1 MTTRL
6 SCFAAA
12 SALLAAAV
20 CPAAEIVERHV
31 TLDILPDG
39 GTRTA
44 EHLVVRLESARD
56 VEAWSPYAIPLDE
69 NRRLEDLS
77 AVITRAD
84 GSMRRLG
91 RSDLDTVGEVS
102 ESIVSSSTSFRLI
115 RFADAEPGSTLTLD
129 FSVRARPFYPTASV
143 LLQSALAPTT
153 SLLVTV
159 RGGGPLFRHRL
170 WGTSSTVTMKPGEGG
185 LVLGGSNVPML
196 EDPTDGP
203 ARRCAGLRLSVG
215 WSREGTWEDVARWW
229 VGLAS
234 SPPPPGAGVEAAAR
248 EVLKPGMP
256 PAEAVDAILSFVH
269 AHVRYVAVEVGIG
282 GWQPAD
288 PETTLARGWGDC
300 KALALL
306 TAVLLRRAGIGAE
319 LAAAT
324 VGEGTF
330 VDPEFPMIG
339 AFDHLVVAVPAQTAG
354 TGGIVDETGTWALV
368 DPTTTTRGLDSVPAH
383 LRDRH
388 LLILR
393 ESGPALVRTAPAPDA
408 EARRLR
414 IDVTVAE
421 DGSATGTVALDLTGE
436 RAAGWQELAKSGRPS
451 DLEVAGR
458 RMLASLLPAVE
469 LQRLSWGTPP
479 GRGAA
484 ARLEAEVSFPTLLA
498 TGQSSSWF
506 QAGGP
511 VATPPASAMTS
522 RSLPFVLTPQVAE
535 TTWRLRLP
543 AGWRLL
549 PVEPT
554 QVGNDVGTFSETVR
568 VEGQTI
574 EVTRRG
580 VLRRCVVDPTAFG
593 SLREVA
599 TAEHRALRRR
609 LLVERTATA
618 GPAST
623 P

>member
-1 MTTRL
+1 MTTRR
-6 SCFAAA
+6 SSFAAA
-12 SALLAAAV
+12 SALLAAAL

-39 GTRTA
+39 GTRAA
-44 EHLVVRLESARD
+44 EHLVVRLDSARD
-56 VEAWSPYAIPLDE
+56 VAAWSPYAIPLDE

-115 RFADAEPGSTLTLD
+115 RFAHAEPGSTLTLD
-129 FSVRARPFYPTASV
+129 YTVRARPFYPTTSV
-143 LLQSALAPTT
+143 LLQSSLAPTT
-153 SLLVTV
+153 NLLVTV

-170 WGTSSTVTMKPGEGG
+170 WGAPSSVTPKPTEGG
-185 LVLGGSNVPML
+185 LVLSGSNVPML
-196 EDPTDGP
+196 EDPADGP

-229 VGLAS
+229 VALAS
-234 SPPPPGAGVEAAAR
+234 TLPPPGAGVEAGAR
-248 EVLKPGMP
+248 EILRPGMP
-256 PAEAVDAILSFVH
+256 PAEAVDAILAFVH
-269 AHVRYVAVEVGIG
+269 GHVRYVAVELGIG

-288 PETTLARGWGDC
+288 PETTLSRGWGDC

-306 TAVLLRRAGIGAE
+306 TAVLLRRAGLKAE
-319 LAAAT
+319 LAAVT
-324 VGEGTF
+324 IGEGTF
-330 VDPEFPMIG
+330 IDPAFPMIG
-339 AFDHLVVAVPAQTAG
+339 AFDHLVVAVPAQAVRS
-354 TGGIVDETGTWALV
+354 GGIVDETGTWTFL

-393 ESGPALVRTAPAPDA
+393 NSGPALVRAAPAPDA
-408 EARRLR
+408 ETRRLMVE
-414 IDVTVAE
+414 VTVAE
-421 DGSATGTVALDLTGE
+421 DGSANGTASLDLSGE
-436 RAAGWQELAKSGRPS
+436 HAAAWQELAKSGRPS

-458 RMLASLLPAVE
+458 RLLTALLPTAE

-479 GRGAA
+479 GRGAT
-484 ARLEAEVSFPTLLA
+484 ARLEAQISFAALLA
-498 TGQSSSWF
+498 AGQSSSWL

-511 VATPPASAMTS
+511 VATPQASGLAS
-522 RSLPFVLTPQVAE
+522 RSVPFVLAPQVAE

-543 AGWRLL
+543 AGWRVL

-554 QVGNDVGTFSETVR
+554 QVGNDVVTFNETVR
-568 VEGQTI
+568 VEGQVA

-580 VLRRCVVDPTAFG
+580 VLRARVVDPAAFG
-593 SLREVA
+593 ALREVA
-599 TAEHRALRRR
+599 AAEHRAIRPR
-609 LLVERTATA
+609 LLVERPTVMDSAA
-618 GPAST
+618 AP
-623 P
+623 